1 MEIRCTLP
9 RERDPLGH
17 HGLADG
23 WISAVLA
30 GFLFLVLS
38 AAHAA
43 SFATN
48 TAAGIEPPAMSPR
61 QVAPPQAPWPGD
73 RLALEESGVPVIL
86 WLPTGCDAPGNHG
99 RLAVHFHTADWL
111 AIGEH
116 LRAGYTFP
124 LASIYLGAGSSR
136 YRAPFEDPATWT
148 RLIARIES
156 ELKKRDAHWPAIAW
170 IDVSSFSAGYG
181 AVRELVQQPA
191 AREKIRRIV
200 LSDSLYGGLAQDL
213 DKSGTRRVE
222 PDHIRSWEW
231 FARAAM
237 RGEKVFVFTH
247 SAIPTESFAS
257 TFECAAALA
266 DALGVKSAPV
276 AHASCAAAAD
286 PRYPLRTRLDVGNLH
301 IWGYAGEDAEAHL
314 VHPRRLADVWRS
326 IDSLRVCA
334 KITSDFAQTLT
345 AR

>member
-1 MEIRCTLP
+1 MRIRCTP
-9 RERDPLGH
+9 PEKRDTPGQ
-17 HGLADG
+17 HGAADG
-23 WISAVLA
+23 WISAWLA
-30 GFLFLVLS
+30 GLLLLVPG
-38 AAHAA
+38 AAQPGGFAA
-43 SFATN
+43 NAP
-48 TAAGIEPPAMSPR
+48 AAIEPPAMSPR
-61 QVAPPQAPWPGD
+61 QVAPPQAPRPGD

-86 WLPTGCDAPGNHG
+86 WLPAGCDAPQNHG

-111 AIGEH
+111 AIEEH
-116 LRAGYTFP
+116 SRAGYTFP
-124 LASIYLGAGSSR
+124 LAAIYLGAGSSR
-136 YRAPFEDPATWT
+136 YRAPFEDPGTWT
-148 RLIARIES
+148 RLIARIEA
-156 ELKKRDAHWPAIAW
+156 ELKKRDADWPAITW

-200 LSDSLYGGLAQDL
+200 LSDSLYGGLAQDPE
-213 DKSGTRRVE
+213 RPNAHRVE

-237 RGEKVFVFTH
+237 RGEKVFVLTH
-247 SAIPTESFAS
+247 SAIPTQSYAS

-266 DALGVKSAPV
+266 DALGVKSAPA

-286 PRYPLRTRLDVGNLH
+286 PRYPLRTRLDARNLH

-314 VHPRRLADVWRS
+314 VHPRHLADVWRS
-326 IDSLRVCA
+326 IDS
-334 KITSDFAQTLT
+334 FT